1 MLASIR
7 FGGAAPAAALR
18 ARNGLL
24 PALPSAALAALLIVG
39 CAGPQKKNEADF
51 GGPPDPVPKV
61 EPKAKYGN
69 MESYVVFGQRYYPKP
84 TSRDH
89 VERGIASW
97 YGPKFH
103 GRKTSSGEIYDMH
116 QMTAAHKT
124 LPLPTYARVTNLENG
139 RSAVVRI
146 NDRGPF
152 VGDRVIDLSLAAA
165 EKLDVVKNGTAEVE
179 VVSIDP
185 RDHGGKVPRRHR
197 VASAAPVSAP
207 AAAPKHAAAA
217 SADHDPFGEL
227 RARPAGAEPVVTARV
242 ASPELAAA
250 GGAST
255 AVPSF
260 ATPPSATAARVVGVE
275 GAPGA
280 LGPSSSFPAAQPA
293 VAAGDSGP
301 LYLQVGAFGTRDNAE
316 QLRGQLLGLLQD
328 PGVQVSEPAGATG
341 DAQPGLYR
349 VRIGPVAT
357 QADAS
362 DLTRK
367 LDALGIG
374 RPILVAAE

>member
-103 GRKTSSGEIYDMH
+103 GRKTSSGEIYDMY

-197 VASAAPVSAP
+197 VASGALAP
-207 AAAPKHAAAA
+207 AVTGGSGLGDREQSA
-217 SADHDPFGEL
+217 SA
-227 RARPAGAEPVVTARV
+227 
-242 ASPELAAA
+242 AAA
-250 GGAST
+250 GGDS
-255 AVPSF
+255 
-260 ATPPSATAARVVGVE
+260 ATPPSAAAARVVGVE